1 MYNAKCRHRALSFFA
16 EQSVTSAE
24 RSAGIINVQPPMFR
38 NRPKDI
44 SVLLQQ
50 FLRDN
55 CLETPMLQQRLL
67 NVWEEVAGD
76 TVAKYTEEKTIKNQ
90 KLIVKIS
97 NSALRADLQMKRTA
111 LKDALNKR
119 VGAFIISDIIL
130 R

>member
-1 MYNAKCRHRALSFFA
+1 MQNAATVPCRSLLSKA
-16 EQSVTSAE
+16 SQVPSAPQE
-24 RSAGIINVQPPMFR
+24 SSTYPPMFR

>member
-1 MYNAKCRHRALSFFA
+1 
-16 EQSVTSAE
+16 
-24 RSAGIINVQPPMFR
+24 MFR

-44 SVLLQQ
+44 SLLLQQ

-76 TVAKYTEEKTIKNQ
+76 TVARYTEEKIIKNQ

-119 VGAFIISDIIL
+119 VGAFIISDIVL

>member
-1 MYNAKCRHRALSFFA
+1 MPPLCPAVLCRAKRHKCRALRRNH
-16 EQSVTSAE
+16 Q
-24 RSAGIINVQPPMFR
+24 RPPPMFR

-76 TVAKYTEEKTIKNQ
+76 TVARYTEEKTIKNQ